1 MHQRLLGAHMSTAGG
16 LQNALYRG
24 KEIGCTAIQ
33 LFTVSPRQWQPVMV
47 DQAQVE
53 AFERARQE
61 TGIQCVVS
69 HAIYLINLASPDAET
84 RRKSFHAYLAEL
96 RRCAALGI
104 PYAVLH
110 MGSNP
115 DFAAGMQRLI
125 ENLRQLL
132 NEMPD
137 GVSIAMETMAGQ
149 GSALCYRFEHFAQIL
164 DALPSERLVIC
175 ADSCHLFAAG
185 YDLRD
190 PDLYEATWQAF
201 DRLIGLNRLRVWH
214 LNDSKKP
221 LGSRVDRHEH
231 IGQGELGES
240 AFRLIL
246 NDPRFAHLPMLL
258 ETPDDTRFPEDL
270 ARLRS
275 YIAENE

>member
-1 MHQRLLGAHMSTAGG
+1 MQRLLGAHMSTAGG
-16 LQNALYRG
+16 LQNALYKG

-47 DQAQVE
+47 DADQVE

-61 TGIQCVVS
+61 TGIQSVVS
-69 HAIYLINLASPDAET
+69 HAIYLINLASPDADT
-84 RRKSFHAYLAEL
+84 RHKSFHAYLAEL
-96 RRCAALGI
+96 RRCSALGI
-104 PYAVLH
+104 PYAVVH

-115 DFAAGMQRLI
+115 DFEAGMRLLI
-125 ENLRQLL
+125 ENLRLL
-132 NEMPD
+132 LQELPD
-137 GVSIAMETMAGQ
+137 GVAIAMETMAGQ
-149 GSALCYRFEHFAQIL
+149 GASLCYRFEHFAQIL
-164 DALPSERLVIC
+164 EALPSERLVVC

-190 PDLYEATWQAF
+190 PESYEATWEVF
-201 DRLIGLNRLRVWH
+201 DRLIGLERLRVWH

-221 LGSRVDRHEH
+221 FASRVDRHEH
-231 IGQGELGES
+231 IGHGELGEQ

-246 NDPRFAHLPMLL
+246 NDARFAHLPMLL
-258 ETPDDTRFPEDL
+258 ETPDDARFHEDL

-275 YIAENE
+275 YIA

>member
-1 MHQRLLGAHMSTAGG
+1 MSERLLGAHMSAAGG
-16 LQNALYRG
+16 LHNALYKG

-33 LFTVSPRQWQPVMV
+33 LFTVSPRQWQPVQV
-47 DQAQVE
+47 DSAQVE

-69 HAIYLINLASPDAET
+69 HAIYLINLASPDADT
-84 RRKSFHAYLAEL
+84 RRKSFHAYLTEL
-96 RRCAALGI
+96 QRCAALGI

-115 DFAAGMQRLI
+115 DLEAGMQLLI

-132 NEMPD
+132 QEIPD
-137 GVSIAMETMAGQ
+137 GVYVAMETMAGQ
-149 GSALCYRFEHFAQIL
+149 GSSLCHRFEHFAQIL

-185 YDLRD
+185 YDLRT
-190 PDLYEATWQAF
+190 PEAYQATWEAF
-201 DRLIGLNRLRVWH
+201 DRLIGLERLRVWH

-231 IGQGELGES
+231 IAQGELGES
-240 AFRLIL
+240 AFRLIM
-246 NDPRFAHLPMLL
+246 NDPRFAHLPMVI
-258 ETPDDTRFPEDL
+258 ETPEDARFAEDL

-275 YIAENE
+275 YIA

>member
-1 MHQRLLGAHMSTAGG
+1 MQRLLGAHMSTAGG
-16 LQNALYRG
+16 LHQALYRG

-47 DQAQVE
+47 HSEQVE
-53 AFERARQE
+53 AFARARQE

-69 HAIYLINLASPDAET
+69 HAIYLINLASPDADT
-84 RRKSFHAYLAEL
+84 RRKSFQAYLAEL
-96 RRCAALGI
+96 QRCAALGI

-115 DFAAGMQRLI
+115 DFEAGMRLLI

-132 NEMPD
+132 QEMPD
-137 GVSIAMETMAGQ
+137 GVFITMETMAGQ
-149 GSALCYRFEHFAQIL
+149 GSALCYRFEHFARIL
-164 DALPSERLVIC
+164 EALPSERLAIC

-185 YDLRD
+185 YDLRT
-190 PDLYEATWQAF
+190 PESYEATWAEF
-201 DRLIGLNRLRVWH
+201 DRLVGLSRLRVWH

-231 IGQGELGES
+231 IGFGELGEH
-240 AFRLIL
+240 AFQLIM
-246 NDPRFAHLPMLL
+246 NDSRFAHLPMLL
-258 ETPDDTRFPEDL
+258 ETPDDTRFAEDL
-270 ARLRS
+270 ARLRQ
-275 YIAENE
+275 YITA